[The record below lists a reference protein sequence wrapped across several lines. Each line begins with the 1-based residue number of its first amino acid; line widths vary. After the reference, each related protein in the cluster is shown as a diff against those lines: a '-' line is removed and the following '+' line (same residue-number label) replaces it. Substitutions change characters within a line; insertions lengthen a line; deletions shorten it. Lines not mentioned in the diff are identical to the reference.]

1 MRSLAMLVTISLM
14 RRGTVLR
21 SAFVVAGV
29 LIAAATAFVAV
40 RYTAP
45 LPVSWRAAPS
55 PTAATPAGVQSVSP
69 SASTSGCG
77 RFAFDKPAP
86 ASLRSSRKKA
96 FAYYFPPFPISIDN
110 KPADSDSY
118 AKWQFTGDAT
128 GQYDLRDRPI
138 PRAVRAGVTWRQ
150 QDFEDEVRQAIAI
163 GLDGFIWEYHGNSAD
178 QRWNQLPAM
187 LAAVKA
193 VDPAFAIMLS
203 PDISESIV
211 VDVLKVRDQP
221 ALLRVDGAIVLAP
234 FYPERKPVAWWDS
247 VRDSLAAQ
255 GVRTAVIPLFL
266 DGQPDTRA
274 ADWNN
279 SVIGYSRWGSAW
291 AGSADTL
298 VMGASEAHAHGRI
311 YMSSVLFEDS
321 RAYSGQFW
329 EAGNSATL
337 RATMTKTI
345 ESDAE
350 WLYLRTWND
359 YTESWM
365 APSQQRGRAVGDVA
379 AYYITWFKTGQRPP
393 LVRDAL
399 YYFHRTHLTGL
410 GYDIVKQR
418 KPMRLVQGDPV
429 SDQVELLAF
438 VTGPGKLV
446 IRQGQDVRTQ
456 DVPGA
461 GVVSF
466 KTLLRPG
473 TTPEFEWQRTG
484 ATAQA
489 LRSKWPVQT
498 AIAMQ
503 DWIYHAD
510 GGTACG

>member
-1 MRSLAMLVTISLM
+1 MLVTISPM
-14 RRGTVLR
+14 HRGFALR
-21 SAFVVAGV
+21 AALVAAGV
-29 LIAAATAFVAV
+29 VIAAATALVAV

-45 LPVSWRAAPS
+45 ITLTWHPAPGPTGGLPVAVQPAPS
-55 PTAATPAGVQSVSP
+55 S
-69 SASTSGCG
+69 SADGCG
-77 RFAFDKPAP
+77 PFAFDKPST

-110 KPADSDSY
+110 KPAESDSY
-118 AKWQFTGDAT
+118 AKWQSTGDAT

-138 PRAVRAGVTWRQ
+138 PRPVRAGNAWKQ

-178 QRWNQLPAM
+178 ERWNQLPAM

-193 VDPAFAIMLS
+193 VDPAFTIMLS
-203 PDISESIV
+203 PDISDSIV
-211 VDVLKVRDQP
+211 VDVLRVKDEP
-221 ALLRVDGAIVLAP
+221 ALFRSDGKIVLAP

-247 VRDSLAAQ
+247 VRDSLATQ
-255 GVRTAVIPLFL
+255 GVKTALVPLFL
-266 DGQPDTRA
+266 DGQPDARA
-274 ADWNN
+274 AEWNN

-298 VMGASEAHAHGRI
+298 AKGASQAHAHGRI
-311 YMSSVLFEDS
+311 YMSSVVFEDT
-321 RAYSGQFW
+321 RTYSGQFW

-345 ESDAE
+345 EGDAE
-350 WLYLRTWND
+350 WLYFRTWND

-365 APSQQRGRAVGDVA
+365 APSQQRGHAVADVA

-399 YYFHRTHLTGL
+399 YYFQRTQLTSL
-410 GYDIVKQR
+410 IYDTTKQR

-429 SDQVELLAF
+429 SDQLELLAF
-438 VTGPGKLV
+438 VSGPGKLL

-456 DVPGA
+456 DVTEA

-473 TTPEFEWQRTG
+473 TTPEFEWQPQGGTVHKL
-484 ATAQA
+484 Q
-489 LRSKWPVQT
+489 SKWKVKT
-498 AIAMQ
+498 STTFQ

-510 GGTACG
+510 GGTVCA

>member
-1 MRSLAMLVTISLM
+1 MRCLAMLVTISHM
-14 RRGTVLR
+14 RRGIVFR

-29 LIAAATAFVAV
+29 LIAATTAVIAV

-45 LPVSWRAAPS
+45 LQVSWRAAPS
-55 PTAATPAGVQSVSP
+55 PAASTPAGPQPGST
-69 SASTSGCG
+69 SASAASCG
-77 RFAFDKPAP
+77 RFAFDKPSP
-86 ASLRSSRKKA
+86 TSLRSSRKKA
-96 FAYYFPPFPISIDN
+96 FAFYFPPFPISIDN

-138 PRAVRAGVTWRQ
+138 PRAVRPGTTWIQ

-163 GLDGFIWEYHGNSAD
+163 GLDGFIWEYQGNSPD

-193 VDPAFAIMLS
+193 VDPAFTIMLS
-203 PDISESIV
+203 PDISDSIV
-211 VDVLKVRDQP
+211 VDLLKVKDQQS
-221 ALLRVDGAIVLAP
+221 LLRVDGAIVLAP
-234 FYPERKPVAWWDS
+234 FHPERKPAAWWDS
-247 VRDSLAAQ
+247 VRDSLGAQ
-255 GVRTAVIPLFL
+255 GVRTALLPLFL

-274 ADWNN
+274 AEWDN

-291 AGSADTL
+291 AGNADTL
-298 VMGASEAHAHGRI
+298 AKGASQAHAHGRI
-311 YMSSVLFEDS
+311 YMSSIVFEDS

-329 EAGNSATL
+329 ESGNSATL

-379 AYYITWFKTGQRPP
+379 AYYITWFKTGQKPP
-393 LVRDAL
+393 LLRDAL
-399 YYFHRTHLTGL
+399 YYFHRTHATGL
-410 GYDIVKQR
+410 GYDTTRQR
-418 KPMRLVQGDPV
+418 KPMRLVQGDPI

-456 DVPGA
+456 DVPAA

-473 TTPEFEWQRTG
+473 TTPEFEWQPAG
-484 ATAQA
+484 APAQT
-489 LRSKWPVQT
+489 LRSKWPVKT
-498 AIAMQ
+498 AISLQ

-510 GGTACG
+510 GGTTCG